1 VNLSR
6 LFNIYDGAA
15 RPDLKFRTY
24 VPRELRLT
32 AKSHDLFEECGV
44 TIFCCTIR
52 TILTMPFYRSFNRR
66 PKTSACSR
74 SSRLFTARASI
85 R

>member
-6 LFNIYDGAA
+6 LFNVYDGAA

-32 AKSHDLFEECGV
+32 AKSHDLFEEV
-44 TIFCCTIR
+44 R
-52 TILTMPFYRSFNRR
+52 RHDILLHHPYDSYDAVLSFSNRP
-66 PKTSACSR
+66 PKTSAFSR
-74 SSRLFTARASI
+74 SNRLFTARASI